1 MAELPFK
8 NKDEW
13 TSLMQRR
20 AVNRNPDIDVAEGSF
35 HHGFLSTIG
44 EALAIQSSVAKGTAQ
59 SIPLSLMT
67 EEECEAKFGKRVP
80 RGKESYSYG
89 SITIST
95 APGGTTIYVG
105 DILKDDDTKQSVVFT
120 GTSNTTY
127 LDGEKVPVKSVDP
140 GAGTNIAIGKRMTWS
155 TIRPGCYATAIVAAS
170 ASGNG
175 ISGGRDTETLE
186 EWKDRI
192 SDNLANPAG
201 HCNEAEIIAIVEDSS
216 GRVLANGKRSLG
228 HGVAVEKA
236 FAFPALY
243 GSGTCGI
250 VYLIKREHWWESRIP
265 TSEQDAAIS
274 DYVNDPENGLPIS
287 FPTSLER
294 TENQDVNVDLRVSL
308 DRASTQWSD
317 FAPWPSYTARGS
329 GCKVISSA
337 SSSTSFS
344 IRTDDNDYTGETS
357 PSAGNTI
364 ALFDR
369 SNGKVVR
376 KRILSVSGTGPWSL
390 TINSSADASDTTYTP
405 VVGQAVFPWFDAL
418 PSVIDE
424 IGKHISRL
432 GCGEMNAWVP
442 SVPGDGVRRWR
453 YPRPQPNRYNT
464 EVTARVAN
472 DVTNNVAGVVAT
484 FLAASPSATL
494 NNTGSFSFVFRLAD
508 VGIYKQ

>member
-1 MAELPFK
+1 MADLPFK

-13 TSLMQRR
+13 TSLMQRY

-59 SIPLSLMT
+59 SIPLSEMS
-67 EEECEAKFGKRVP
+67 EEQCEAKYGKRVP

-89 SITIST
+89 SVIIST

-105 DILKDDDTKQSVVFT
+105 DLLKSDDTKQSVMFT

-127 LDGEKVPVKSVDP
+127 LDGDKVPVKSVDP
-140 GAGTNIAIGKRMTWS
+140 GAGTNIAVGKRMTWS
-155 TIRPGCYATAIVAAS
+155 TIRPGCYATAIVSTS

-201 HCNEAEIIAIVEDSS
+201 HGNEAELIAVAEDAS
-216 GRVLANGKRSLG
+216 GRILANGTRSTG

-236 FAFPALY
+236 FAFPCLY
-243 GSGTCGI
+243 GPGTCGLVFI
-250 VYLIKREHWWESRIP
+250 VKRDNWWQSRIP
-265 TSEQDAAIS
+265 TNEEDSAVWN
-274 DYVNDPENGLPIS
+274 YVDNPENGLPIDFS
-287 FPTSLER
+287 ITPELVES
-294 TENQDVNVDLRVSL
+294 QDVKIDIRVSL
-308 DRASTQWSD
+308 DRGMTQWSD
-317 FAPWPSYTARGS
+317 FVPWPSYTARGS
-329 GCKVISSA
+329 GCKVIASA
-337 SSSTSFS
+337 ASSTSFVVK
-344 IRTDDNDYTGETS
+344 TDDNDYTNESS

-364 ALFDR
+364 ALFDQI
-369 SNGKVVR
+369 NGRVVR
-376 KRILSVSGTGPWSL
+376 KRILSVSGTGPWTL
-390 TINSSADASDTTYTP
+390 TINASADASDTTYTP
-405 VVGQAVFPWFDAL
+405 VIGQAVFPWFDAL
-418 PSVIDE
+418 PSVIDQ
-424 IGKHISRL
+424 IGKHVSKL
-432 GCGEMNAWVP
+432 GCGELNHWNQ

-453 YPRPQPNRYNT
+453 YPKPQPDRYDI

-472 DVTNNVAGVVAT
+472 DVTNNVPGVVAT
-484 FLAASPSATL
+484 FLGASPNAVL
-494 NNTGSFSFVFRLAD
+494 NNTGSYSFLFRLAD